1 MHHIPRSSY
10 THKPWKN
17 GLGTTE
23 EIFVYPEGASDFLV
37 RLSMAT
43 LTTSGPFSLFPGI
56 DRTLVLLE
64 GRPIKLNGRSV
75 PLLTPIAFPGEDL
88 LHSTL
93 EAPGLDFNLMCRRG
107 QARGVVHVLNGEST
121 TTADAHLSVVFAL
134 TDHVRVGE
142 IELRKYDACVVEGPV
157 EIKGSAYLRVE
168 IQFQIPHQ
176 VIKNT

>member
-17 GLGTTE
+17 GLGSTE

-43 LTTSGPFSLFPGI
+43 LSTSGPFSLFPGI

-64 GRPIKLNGRSV
+64 GKPIKLNERTV
-75 PLLTPIAFPGEDL
+75 PLLTPIEFPGEDL
-88 LHSTL
+88 VHSTVA
-93 EAPGLDFNLMCRRG
+93 APGLDFNLMCRRG

-121 TTADAHLSVVFAL
+121 TKANVPMSVVFAL

-142 IELRKYDACVVEGPV
+142 IELKKYDACVVEGPG
-157 EIKGSAYLRVE
+157 EIKGSSYLRVD
-168 IQFQIPHQ
+168 IHL
-176 VIKNT
+176 